1 MRVPLGEPVVL
12 GGFRLGGHRGFLRRI
27 GARIVP
33 VPSFTDTRAR
43 RARYNTEPPAAHR
56 KTDVTKQRWTIAD
69 ARRTW
74 SVANWGEGYFDVADD
89 GALLVRPRRD
99 DGPSIALRDIVAAA
113 QAKGS
118 RLPLLVR
125 FSDILRDRL
134 ARLQAA
140 FANAMREWDYPGGY
154 TAIYPIKVNQQK
166 GVAGELAASGAEGF
180 GLEAGSKPELMAVLA
195 LARPGSVVVC
205 NGYKDREYVRL
216 ALIGRKL
223 GLELYIVIEKPSE
236 LQHVIEEAR
245 LLGVEPLL
253 GVRMR
258 LASLGAGKWQ
268 NTGGDKG
275 KFGLTPRQ
283 LLDLLASLREAKLL
297 HTLRLL
303 HFHMGSQMSN
313 VRDIAGGMREA
324 VRYVV
329 ELEKAGVTLDYLDVG
344 GGLGVD
350 YEGTR
355 SRSDCSINYSLE
367 QYASTIVQPLA
378 EAVEEFGF
386 KPPRVLTESGR
397 AMTAHHAVLVVNV
410 SEVEEAPQGRIP
422 KPRDDEPLV
431 LRHLREIYGEIE
443 SRPPTELYH
452 EAQYRLA
459 EGHQLYAL
467 GQLGLADRARLDD
480 LYYAIL
486 NAVRPRLKPDEPPH
500 RHAIDELNQKLVD
513 KYFVNFSVFESVPDV
528 WAIDQVFPIV
538 PIAGLD
544 RAPDRRGVIA
554 DLTCDSDGRIDQ
566 YVDSDGVDVSLPL
579 HSLREGEPYRLG
591 IFLVGAYQ
599 ETLGDIHN
607 LFGDTDAVNV
617 RIDADGGHA
626 FSHVKRGDSADVMLD
641 YVGYD
646 LAALRAA
653 YRDKIAAAGFH
664 GDDAAR
670 IEKTLEAGLT
680 AYTYLAES

>member
-1 MRVPLGEPVVL
+1 M
-12 GGFRLGGHRGFLRRI
+12 
-27 GARIVP
+27 
-33 VPSFTDTRAR
+33 
-43 RARYNTEPPAAHR
+43 TE
-56 KTDVTKQRWTIAD
+56 QRWSIAD

-74 SVANWGEGYFDVADD
+74 SIANWGEGYFDVGDD
-89 GALLVRPRRD
+89 GALLVRPRRT
-99 DGPSIALRDIVAAA
+99 DGPAIALPAVVAAA
-113 QAKGS
+113 QAQGL

-125 FSDILRDRL
+125 FSDILGDRL
-134 ARLQAA
+134 ERLQSA
-140 FANAMREWDYPGGY
+140 FATAMREWDYPGGY

-166 GVAGELAASGAEGF
+166 GVAGELASNGGEGF

-195 LARPGSVVVC
+195 LARPGSLVIC

-223 GLELYIVIEKPSE
+223 GLEIYIVIEKPSE
-236 LQHVIEEAR
+236 LAHVIEEAR
-245 LLGVEPLL
+245 ALGVEPLL
-253 GVRMR
+253 GVRTR

-283 LLDLLASLREAKLL
+283 LLDLLEELKNANLA

-329 ELEKAGVTLDYLDVG
+329 ELGKSGVTIDYLDVG
-344 GGLGVD
+344 GGLGID

-367 QYASTIVQPLA
+367 QYASTVVQPLA

-410 SEVEEAPQGRIP
+410 SEVEQAPQGAIP
-422 KPRDDEPLV
+422 PLRGDEPLV
-431 LRHLREIYGEIE
+431 LRHLREILGEMDA
-443 SRPPTELYH
+443 RPPTELYH
-452 EAQYRLA
+452 EAQYRLS
-459 EGHQLYAL
+459 EGHSLYAL
-467 GQLGLADRARLDD
+467 GQLALADRARLDD

-486 NAVRPRLKPDEPPH
+486 HAIRPRLKADEPPH
-500 RHAIDELNQKLVD
+500 RQIIDELNTKLVD

-544 RAPDRRGVIA
+544 RAPERRGVIA

-579 HSLREGEPYRLG
+579 HALRDGEPYRLG

-617 RIDADGGHA
+617 RVSADGGYA
-626 FSHVKRGDSADVMLD
+626 FAHVKRGDSADVMLD

-646 LAALRAA
+646 LGALRAA
-653 YRDKIAAAGFH
+653 YRDKIRAAGLG
-664 GDDAAR
+664 GDEAAR
-670 IEKTLEAGLT
+670 IESTLEAGLT
-680 AYTYLAES
+680 AYTYLAESR